1 MKIKIT
7 VLALAFAFA
16 LTGCNRQVFD
26 FKLKFTKAMV
36 RWPDGKTET
45 LDVRKW
51 CDYEGDQLQII
62 TKDGKTYVFHS
73 MNVVLMSE

>member
-1 MKIKIT
+1 MKIT
-7 VLALAFAFA
+7 VLALVFAI
-16 LTGCNRQVFD
+16 LTAGCNMQVFD

-36 RWPDGKTET
+36 RWPDGKVET

-51 CDYEGDQLQII
+51 CDYEGDQLQIV
-62 TKDGKTYVFHS
+62 TPDGKTYVFHS